1 MRGEVQILQKKSPI
15 IACHFLLYHK
25 INLRLGI
32 SIFEQLFFFFL
43 KYESFSNRRQ
53 SYCRN
58 IGYFEGIYKC
68 KNLTFHLQT
77 EKM

>member
-68 KNLTFHLQT
+68 KNLTFHL
-77 EKM
+77 